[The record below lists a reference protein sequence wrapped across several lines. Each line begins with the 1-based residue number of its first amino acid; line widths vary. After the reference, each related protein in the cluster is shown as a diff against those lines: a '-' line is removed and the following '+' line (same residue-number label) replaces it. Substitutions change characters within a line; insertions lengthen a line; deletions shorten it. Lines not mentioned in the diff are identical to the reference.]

1 MPDLVEI
8 AADIGNGAEIAC
20 LAAGEKEQLVE
31 KLEGCCRGLVD
42 TGNDE
47 DLAWTLLEDI
57 LGMHLQNPT
66 HIVRPRQLLRIR
78 HDLVASC

>member
-8 AADIGNGAEIAC
+8 VADIGNGAEIAC
-20 LAAGEKEQLVE
+20 LAAGEEEQLVE
-31 KLEGCCRGLVD
+31 KLKGCCRGLVD

-57 LGMHLQNPT
+57 PGC
-66 HIVRPRQLLRIR
+66 VSRIR
-78 HDLVASC
+78 LTLFDLASSFAYDMTS

>member
-20 LAAGEKEQLVE
+20 LAAGEEEQLVE

-57 LGMHLQNPT
+57 LGC
-66 HIVRPRQLLRIR
+66 VSRIR
-78 HDLVASC
+78 LTLFDLASSFAYDMTS